1 MSNVL
6 KYITCPGTKN
16 QRKKEEKK
24 SDGRRRRKKMKR
36 GQVFCTGKRDDGVV
50 GKKKQL

>member
-1 MSNVL
+1 MAPKTGEKKKKKVRR
-6 KYITCPGTKN
+6 KKK
-16 QRKKEEKK
+16 KKEEE
-24 SDGRRRRKKMKR
+24 